1 MKAAQPSLDLEHI
14 EHWIFDLDNTLYS
27 GDVGF
32 FAQIDKKMTS
42 FMSRYLSLPP
52 TEARI
57 IQKQYLVKY
66 GTTLSGLMAVHNMD
80 PQEYLHYVHDI
91 DLGQLAPDPR
101 MLRALKTL
109 TGRKYI
115 FTNGSQ
121 AHAKNVGEHLGVYDL
136 FDGVFGIEDID
147 YMPKPKRT
155 SYDKFTQA
163 FGIDPK
169 KAIMIED
176 SVRNLEAPKAMGMTT
191 LLITSN
197 KDWSHEPKAS
207 RPHDGKDIPHFVDL
221 HTHDL
226 PRWLLAL

>member
-1 MKAAQPSLDLEHI
+1 MIVQPLPPDLDHI
-14 EHWIFDLDNTLYS
+14 KHWIFDLDNTLYS

-32 FAQIDKKMTS
+32 FAQIDKKMTA
-42 FMSRYLSLPP
+42 FMSRYLSLPSI
-52 TEARI
+52 EARI

-91 DLGQLAPDPR
+91 DLSQLAPDPR
-101 MLRALKTL
+101 MLRALNTL

-121 AHAKNVGEHLGVYDL
+121 AHAKNVGEHLGIYDL

-147 YMPKPKRT
+147 YIPKPKRT
-155 SYDKFTQA
+155 SYDKFTHA

-207 RPHDGKDIPHFVDL
+207 RPHDGKDIPHYVDL
-221 HTHDL
+221 STHDL